1 MRPMTVMASVFFA
14 SLVVATVEVG
24 CSSDDSST
32 PATTPYDSGSPP
44 ATEASVSAG
53 SVTVAVSGPG
63 FIVSGDGTPSDGG
76 PNGFIGPDGGAPMV
90 DCPGT
95 CTAPQGITLY
105 AVPVQGNMF
114 AGWSVI
120 GAEGGAT
127 ISTSDSL
134 QITPAIGTPLTATF
148 VATISGLDAAAAGD

>member
-1 MRPMTVMASVFFA
+1 MRPMTVMASVFFT

-32 PATTPYDSGSPP
+32 PAPTPFDSGTPP
-44 ATEASVSAG
+44 VPEASVGAG
-53 SVTVAVSGPG
+53 SVTVTVSGPG
-63 FIVSGDGTPSDGG
+63 YVVSSDGTPSDGG
-76 PNGFIGPDGGAPMV
+76 PNGFVGPDGGAPTV
-90 DCPGT
+90 DCPGS
-95 CTAPQGITLY
+95 CTAAQGLYLY

-114 AGWSVI
+114 AGWSVV

-127 ISTSDSL
+127 ISTSSSL

-148 VATISGLDAAAAGD
+148 VATINGLDAAASGD